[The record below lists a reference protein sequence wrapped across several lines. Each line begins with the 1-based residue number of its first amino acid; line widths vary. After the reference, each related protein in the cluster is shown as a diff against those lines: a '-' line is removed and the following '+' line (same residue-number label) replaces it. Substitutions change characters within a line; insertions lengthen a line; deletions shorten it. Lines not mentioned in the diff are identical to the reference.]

1 MWEWVSE
8 RKMGLVSRS
17 VRSRR
22 FPFTQISNF
31 VVQSEQLRMMQYLYS
46 LTDEDLLM
54 DRSRDWDTLSRG
66 EMMDQELSEFLFG
79 L

>member
-31 VVQSEQLRMMQYLYS
+31 VVQSEQLRMMQYLYG

-54 DRSRDWDTLSRG
+54 DKKRDWNTLSRG
-66 EMMDQELSEFLFG
+66 EVMEQELSEGFF
-79 L
+79 